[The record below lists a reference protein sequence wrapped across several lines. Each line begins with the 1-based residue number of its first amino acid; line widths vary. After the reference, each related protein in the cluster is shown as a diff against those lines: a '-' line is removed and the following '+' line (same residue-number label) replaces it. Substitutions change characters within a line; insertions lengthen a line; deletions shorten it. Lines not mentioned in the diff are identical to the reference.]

1 VGAEGPRRQV
11 GGTVVVGVTGS
22 IAAFKAV
29 SLVSLLHKAGY
40 EVEVILTRG
49 AERFVTPLTF
59 QVMARGR
66 VYTDVFRE
74 ERPEEIAHIAVADR
88 ASLFVV
94 APATAHVLAKLAC
107 GVADDF
113 LSTALLAARTP
124 VILAPA
130 MNVHMYAHPVVQD
143 NIARLRRLGYTI
155 LEPASGPLACGY
167 EGKGRMPEPEE
178 IFAFVDDVLQGRT
191 VLPIPNSGIPP
202 APEDADFG
210 FPLASEGGS
219 FFSGKFVLLTVG
231 ATQEP
236 LDPVRFLSNRS
247 SGKMGFALAEAA
259 LRRGARVVVVA
270 GATSVPPPPGV
281 EVRRALR
288 AEDMLHAVE
297 ELFPAADVFIAAAA
311 VADYRPTSVAPQ
323 KIKKGNRLVL
333 ELEPT
338 PDILMEMGK
347 RRRNDQV
354 LVGFA
359 AETEDFEANA
369 RDKLVRKNLD
379 FLVLN
384 DVSRADV
391 GFEVDE
397 NEVVLYDRW
406 GGRYAFPR
414 EDKRVLADKLLETIA
429 ARLAAVR

>member
-1 VGAEGPRRQV
+1 MGVGEPRRKV
-11 GGTVVVGVTGS
+11 EGTVVVGVSGS
-22 IAAFKAV
+22 IAAYKAV
-29 SLVSLLHKAGY
+29 SLVSLLQKAGY
-40 EVEVILTRG
+40 AVEVILTRG
-49 AERFVTPLTF
+49 AERFVAPLTF
-59 QVMARGR
+59 QVVARGR
-66 VYTDVFRE
+66 VHTDVFRE

-94 APATAHVLAKLAC
+94 APATAHVLGKLAC
-107 GVADDF
+107 GLADDF

-130 MNVHMYAHPVVQD
+130 MNVHMYAHPVVRE

-155 LEPASGPLACGY
+155 LEPACGPLACGY

-191 VLPIPNSGIPP
+191 VLPIPNAGGIPSSP
-202 APEDADFG
+202 ASAAPEGD
-210 FPLASEGGS
+210 S
-219 FFSGKFVLLTVG
+219 FFAGKVVLLTVG

-236 LDPVRFLSNRS
+236 VDPVRFLSNRS

-259 LRRGARVVVVA
+259 RRRGARVVVVA

-288 AEDMLHAVE
+288 AEDMLRTVE
-297 ELFPAADVFIAAAA
+297 ELFPEADVFIAAAA
-311 VADYRPTSVAPQ
+311 VADYRPKVVAPQ
-323 KIKKGNRLVL
+323 KIKKGSPLVL

-338 PDILMEMGK
+338 PDILLEMGK
-347 RRRNDQV
+347 RRRSDQV

-359 AETEDFEANA
+359 AETEDLEENA

-384 DVSRADV
+384 EVSRAGV
-391 GFEVDE
+391 GFEADE

-406 GGRYAFPR
+406 GGRFAFPR
-414 EDKRVLADKLLETIA
+414 QDKRTLADKLLEAIA